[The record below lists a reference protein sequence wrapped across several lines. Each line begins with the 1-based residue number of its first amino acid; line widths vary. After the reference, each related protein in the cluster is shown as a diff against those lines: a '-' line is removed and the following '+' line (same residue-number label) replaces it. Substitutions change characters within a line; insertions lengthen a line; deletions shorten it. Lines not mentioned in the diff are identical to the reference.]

1 MIIILYIK
9 KDRCAEIRF
18 TDPIKLQMKMH
29 PTGIEPALKASEA
42 SVLSVRLR
50 VHIALTK
57 CNNLRQRYHYNI
69 RP

>member
-1 MIIILYIK
+1 MFLLYIK
-9 KDRCAEIRF
+9 KDRCAVIRF
-18 TDPIKLQMKMH
+18 TDPIKLQVKMH

-50 VHIALTK
+50 VHITLTK
-57 CNNLRQRYHYNI
+57 WYDLRQRYQYNI